1 MIWFLHHLSDLC
13 PNVKLKVIISSRP
26 EVDLEMAFEFYGSI
40 SIAASDN
47 LEDMERYVRRQVEH
61 LELEDEI
68 EANEL
73 IERMVQKADGM

>member
-26 EVDLEMAFEFYGSI
+26 EVDLEMAFEFYGSV
-40 SIAASDN
+40 SIGAADN

-73 IERMVQKADGM
+73 AEKMVQKADGM